1 MWLQAIFSSLTPQQ
15 RAAVAKWLQRCN
27 YGPGTT
33 HLHPT
38 KSSPCQHFCP
48 FGACSSAA
56 VDDSLAKVLAFSQ
69 GRSGQACFVGRLMA
83 CCCAG
88 ELVIREGDK
97 GDEFYIVDTGEVRVM
112 RGRGTAR

>member
-1 MWLQAIFSSLTPQQ
+1 
-15 RAAVAKWLQRCN
+15 
-27 YGPGTT
+27 
-33 HLHPT
+33 
-38 KSSPCQHFCP
+38 
-48 FGACSSAA
+48 
-56 VDDSLAKVLAFSQ
+56 
-69 GRSGQACFVGRLMA
+69 MA